1 METKTIKIRKIKE
14 EYKNKYNLGSW
25 WFSSFDHQECAN
37 DIERI
42 RKEIAKQI
50 FEEIKDAQIDVS
62 RLAPEEV
69 HAAVQRS
76 REYWFV
82 LLDANKVDALKKKYE
97 VD

>member
-1 METKTIKIRKIKE
+1 MNPNQKIRKMKE
-14 EYKNKYNLGSW
+14 EYKNKYNFGSW

-50 FEEIKDAQIDVS
+50 FAELDMLQCISNHVGSPSCKKRGSTNVIHIDDYLET
-62 RLAPEEV
+62 R
-69 HAAVQRS
+69 
-76 REYWFV
+76 
-82 LLDANKVDALKKKYE
+82 KKYM